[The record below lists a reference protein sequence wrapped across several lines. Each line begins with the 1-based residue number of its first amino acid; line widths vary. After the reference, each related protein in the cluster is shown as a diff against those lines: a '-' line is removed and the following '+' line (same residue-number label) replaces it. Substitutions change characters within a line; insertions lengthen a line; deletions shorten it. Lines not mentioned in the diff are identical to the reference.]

1 MPRHELPRLL
11 YDFGELEPYI
21 DKSTLELHYSKH
33 HNTYVSNLNKA
44 LEKINACDSPLEEII
59 KNISK
64 YPVEVRNNG
73 GGHFNHS
80 LYWSI
85 LKPNSGGKP
94 NGSLAEAIN
103 SDFGTFEDFK
113 IKFNHAASAC
123 FGSGWAWL
131 IVNNSKLNITVTP
144 NQDNPL
150 MDIAAVK
157 GEPILGLDV
166 WEHAY
171 YLQYKHRRS
180 EYIANWWNI
189 INWTEVSRRFALF
202 DTIDPYLAFQRE

>member
-1 MPRHELPRLL
+1 
-11 YDFGELEPYI
+11 
-21 DKSTLELHYSKH
+21 
-33 HNTYVSNLNKA
+33 
-44 LEKINACDSPLEEII
+44 
-59 KNISK
+59 
-64 YPVEVRNNG
+64 
-73 GGHFNHS
+73 
-80 LYWSI
+80 
-85 LKPNSGGKP
+85 
-94 NGSLAEAIN
+94 
-103 SDFGTFEDFK
+103 
-113 IKFNHAASAC
+113 
-123 FGSGWAWL
+123 
-131 IVNNSKLNITVTP
+131 
-144 NQDNPL
+144 